1 LPRRVSIFL
10 LLLFS
15 LIGGICEGRA
25 SFSHTTYFKNH
36 LVKTL
41 TEPSTQTTTLA
52 YNGKNLVSFKTD
64 PTGAITYGYDDS
76 GLLESVTEGAATIS
90 RSYDERGR
98 LKTYTNADGDL
109 IQYRYDANNNL
120 TRLTYPDGKQVNYT
134 YNARNLLAT
143 VTDWAGRTTTYQYD
157 RIGRLTGTIRPNGT
171 ANIIAHD
178 AASQL
183 TSIKE
188 TANGKLISY
197 LKFDYD
203 AASQITRRFRAPL
216 VNSGWQHPAIAAT
229 YDDDNRLASI
239 NGQSVTHDPDGNMT
253 FGPIRQDFG
262 HLNLT
267 YNTRNQLTNADGI
280 SYAYDAE
287 GQRRTITDAN
297 GTIRDVIDPSGSL
310 SRLLV
315 RHNANSTKTYYVY
328 GLGLLY
334 EVDEAEKTKT
344 HHFDQVGS
352 TILRTDDTGKVIGSA
367 EYSAYGICFWKQ
379 GDMATP
385 FLYNGQAGVQTDPND
400 LLNMRARYYS
410 PYLMR
415 FLNADPIGF
424 SGGSNWFSYADGDPI
439 SKNDPFG
446 LFGWRDV
453 AGFVPVLGSA
463 LDAADSFKS
472 GNWGMGLV
480 HTALAVTDLTGAG
493 AIAKGLA
500 VGTMKLGAKKLIKE
514 AYTDTDNWNAMRK
527 QLQKND
533 IIPTNTRDVSNRDWL
548 TTDHIFVKQRYDL
561 PHSITNHPAN
571 LQTGVPKHLNSSFEF
586 MNPLER
592 ATHLPAWMK
601 VGAAGVGSYGTG
613 LFLNADQSS
622 RGNK

>member
-1 LPRRVSIFL
+1 
-10 LLLFS
+10 
-15 LIGGICEGRA
+15 
-25 SFSHTTYFKNH
+25 
-36 LVKTL
+36 
-41 TEPSTQTTTLA
+41 
-52 YNGKNLVSFKTD
+52 
-64 PTGAITYGYDDS
+64 
-76 GLLESVTEGAATIS
+76 
-90 RSYDERGR
+90 
-98 LKTYTNADGDL
+98 
-109 IQYRYDANNNL
+109 
-120 TRLTYPDGKQVNYT
+120 
-134 YNARNLLAT
+134 
-143 VTDWAGRTTTYQYD
+143 
-157 RIGRLTGTIRPNGT
+157 
-171 ANIIAHD
+171 
-178 AASQL
+178 
-183 TSIKE
+183 
-188 TANGKLISY
+188 
-197 LKFDYD
+197 
-203 AASQITRRFRAPL
+203 
-216 VNSGWQHPAIAAT
+216 
-229 YDDDNRLASI
+229 
-239 NGQSVTHDPDGNMT
+239 M
-253 FGPIRQDFG
+253 
-262 HLNLT
+262 
-267 YNTRNQLTNADGI
+267 
-280 SYAYDAE
+280 
-287 GQRRTITDAN
+287 
-297 GTIRDVIDPSGSL
+297 
-310 SRLLV
+310 SRLLI
-315 RHNANSTKTYYVY
+315 RHHPDGSNTYYVY

-334 EVDEAEKTKT
+334 EVNQAEQTKT
-344 HHFDQVGS
+344 YHYDQVGS
-352 TILRTDDTGKVIGSA
+352 TIARTDDTGKVIGSA
-367 EYSAYGICFWKQ
+367 EYSAYGITFWKQ
-379 GDMATP
+379 GDMDTP
-385 FLYNGQAGVQTDPND
+385 FLYNGQWGIQTDANG